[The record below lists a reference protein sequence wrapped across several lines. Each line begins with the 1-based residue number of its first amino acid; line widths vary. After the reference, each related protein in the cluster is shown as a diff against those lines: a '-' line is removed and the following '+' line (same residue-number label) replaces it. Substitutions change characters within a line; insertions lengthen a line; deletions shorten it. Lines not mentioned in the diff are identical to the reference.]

1 METVLRSASREVVIG
16 PQQPFCIIGERINPT
31 GRKIFQEQLRRG
43 DLSRIEIDVA
53 QQVAGGAMV
62 LDVNMGAPLA
72 DEAELMV
79 AAVKLIQGLTDLP
92 LCIDSSI
99 IEVLDAGL
107 AAYQGKALVNSV
119 TAEDER
125 LEAILPLVKKY
136 GAAVIA
142 LPNDEEEIPEDPR
155 KRLDLAR
162 KIIHVATGRFGI
174 PAEDIV
180 IDPLAMPVGADT
192 SLVVKTMETISLL
205 REEFGVN
212 TTLGASNVSF
222 GMPDRHAIGAAFLPM
237 AITSGLTSAI
247 LDARAPQI
255 VRAVQAADLLL
266 DRDPWG
272 ASWIAAHRAQQAAQA
287 QHRPRRDHGAA
298 RDGRCGRQHA
308 ALNSPQRKP
317 ARRAPPR
324 RCQYDGASADGVFTD
339 GPVRVDLRFEPSG
352 RQVRVPA
359 GVSVFDAASWN
370 GIAIDSTCGGH
381 GTCKKCKVRMLD
393 GAAAPSALD
402 IRAFSPDELRDG
414 WRLACRVLADGDARI
429 DVPPLATRPK
439 AATVG
444 VGRQVILRPAVQ
456 KRYLELDEPSLADQ
470 RSDIER
476 ILDGV
481 DDLELRPDLHAVRVA
496 GRALRA
502 ADFKVTAVIVDEV
515 LIDVQPGD
523 TSGRLFGIAFDL
535 GTTTVVAT
543 LLDLSTGTPVA
554 VASALNQQQPFGADV
569 ITRISATM
577 MDPDT
582 LARLTALAQQTLAE
596 LAAEVCAAGGIDPA
610 EVYEVALAGNA
621 TMTHI
626 VLGIDPEP
634 LGVAPFIL
642 ATRLLPEVLA
652 AELGLPA
659 HPRARAVIFPPFGAY
674 VGGDITAGLLA
685 SGMDRDARTRLFIDI
700 GTNCEIV
707 LGNRDWLLATA
718 APAGPAFEGAAIRCG
733 MRAADGAIE
742 VVTMTP
748 DGLELKVIGD
758 TEPAGLCGSGLVD
771 AVTGLVRLGLLD
783 SSGRL
788 VSEERAA
795 ELAPGL
801 ADRLT
806 QLGAERVF
814 VLHWLGEPGNVSRSV
829 YLSQRDVRELQFA
842 KAAIATGWRILLE
855 EAGLEPGDIQQVL
868 LAGSFGSYLSPAN
881 AIRIGLVPD
890 IPVLRV
896 VSAGNVAG
904 EGAKMALLSVRER
917 AGGLA
922 LLEEVRYVELSDRAD
937 FNDRFVDQL
946 AFPD

>member
-1 METVLRSASREVVIG
+1 M
-16 PQQPFCIIGERINPT
+16 
-31 GRKIFQEQLRRG
+31 
-43 DLSRIEIDVA
+43 
-53 QQVAGGAMV
+53 
-62 LDVNMGAPLA
+62 
-72 DEAELMV
+72 
-79 AAVKLIQGLTDLP
+79 
-92 LCIDSSI
+92 
-99 IEVLDAGL
+99 
-107 AAYQGKALVNSV
+107 
-119 TAEDER
+119 
-125 LEAILPLVKKY
+125 
-136 GAAVIA
+136 
-142 LPNDEEEIPEDPR
+142 
-155 KRLDLAR
+155 
-162 KIIHVATGRFGI
+162 
-174 PAEDIV
+174 
-180 IDPLAMPVGADT
+180 
-192 SLVVKTMETISLL
+192 
-205 REEFGVN
+205 
-212 TTLGASNVSF
+212 TT
-222 GMPDRHAIGAAFLPM
+222 
-237 AITSGLTSAI
+237 
-247 LDARAPQI
+247 
-255 VRAVQAADLLL
+255 
-266 DRDPWG
+266 
-272 ASWIAAHRAQQAAQA
+272 A
-287 QHRPRRDHGAA
+287 QHRDA
-298 RDGRCGRQHA
+298 DV
-308 ALNSPQRKP
+308 
-317 ARRAPPR
+317 
-324 RCQYDGASADGVFTD
+324 SAD

-414 WRLACRVLADGDARI
+414 WRLACRVLADADARI

-596 LAAEVCAAGGIDPA
+596 LAAEVCAAGGIEPA

-758 TEPAGLCGSGLVD
+758 VEPAGLCGSGLVD

-937 FNDRFVDQL
+937 FNDRFIDQL
-946 AFPD
+946 AFPG